1 MIDKLI
7 KNLRAKI
14 AEAPEKCYFNDEA
27 DYSNLS
33 QLEDQ
38 HNFAFPLSYTTF
50 ICSYNGGFIAGFD
63 PAKKIDIESQAWNSN
78 TFLSLNEIEE
88 ALDRISYKQSESDKI
103 FIPFLRTSTGEFL
116 AFKWPYESQES
127 KVYDIWHEA
136 SLDEWEQQVVYQDFL
151 ELLKDYIDKNG
162 KIDTIA

>member
-7 KNLRAKI
+7 KKLSVKI
-14 AEAPEKCYFNDEA
+14 AATPEKCYFNDGA
-27 DYSNLS
+27 DYLDFS

-38 HNFAFPLSYTTF
+38 HNFAFPLSFTTF
-50 ICSYNGGFIAGFD
+50 ICNFNGGFISEFD
-63 PAKKIDIESQAWNSN
+63 PTKKIDIETQAWNSN

-88 ALDRISYKQSESDKI
+88 ALDRISHKQSDSDKI

-116 AFKWPYESQES
+116 AFRWPYESQES

-136 SLDEWEQQVVYQDFL
+136 SLDEWEQQVVYPDFM

-162 KIDTIA
+162 KIETIA